1 MKKTFL
7 VLGIVATLA
16 VAAMAALLYWLQ
28 GELELERNRKRTAN
42 ATANR
47 WVNRAICYAKGED
60 PDLELELELDKE
72 AQEIV
77 DKNTKTATDEKEST

>member
-1 MKKTFL
+1 MRKTLL
-7 VLGIVATLA
+7 VLGIVATLV

-47 WVNRAICYAKGED
+47 WVNREN